1 MISHLTQG
9 PCKITT
15 RTITSLTVIITTH
28 LPKCEE
34 KFGAPL
40 QIIAGKTFCSQY
52 SIFSLLS
59 ASLQCCLVA
68 WSSSSIVQGYQ
79 SMESLL
85 QPRPRRAPGTRRVGA
100 GDKQSFGNR
109 FWNTAEFLWEAR
121 TLFCNPR
128 HVKYNSSHWVVL
140 WRQERG

>member
-9 PCKITT
+9 PGKITA
-15 RTITSLTVIITTH
+15 RTITSLTIIITTH

-85 QPRPRRAPGTRRVGA
+85 RPRPRRAQAQEGVELGTSKALGT
-100 GDKQSFGNR
+100 GF
-109 FWNTAEFLWEAR
+109 E
-121 TLFCNPR
+121 TLQ
-128 HVKYNSSHWVVL
+128 NSSGKLELFSVT
-140 WRQERG
+140 QDM